1 MNFHEI
7 GNGNHKAVFIRM
19 LYSDTH
25 IVTHMLSFFVLLAIE
40 LNHLA
45 FVKGY
50 VKPVESKDP

>member
-7 GNGNHKAVFIRM
+7 GNGNHKAVFI
-19 LYSDTH
+19 H

-40 LNHLA
+40 LNHLV

-50 VKPVESKDP
+50 VKPIESKDP